1 MAEKLRISKRF
12 ISIYQMIKE
21 ILPTLS
27 TQVRTVYI
35 LKSCYKQLA
44 LTKPLVDYGRF
55 LGCAT
60 FY

>member
-1 MAEKLRISKRF
+1 
-12 ISIYQMIKE
+12 MIKE
-21 ILPTLS
+21 TLPTLS

-35 LKSCYKQLA
+35 HKSCYKQLA

-55 LGCAT
+55 LDTAL

>member
-1 MAEKLRISKRF
+1 
-12 ISIYQMIKE
+12 MIKE
-21 ILPTLS
+21 TLPTLS

-55 LGCAT
+55 LGTAL